1 MERLQGKFWTSEKE
15 MIEEL
20 EDLGFDVL
28 DITYEYIEI
37 MDVDERMEDEPETLT
52 IPLIRVRNTIA
63 LDIK

>member
-1 MERLQGKFWTSEKE
+1 MERLNGKFWTSEKE
-15 MIEEL
+15 MMDEFFEL
-20 EDLGFDVL
+20 GYDVL
-28 DITYEYIEI
+28 DITYEYIEV

>member
-1 MERLQGKFWTSEKE
+1 MERLQGNFWTSEKE

-37 MDVDERMEDEPETLT
+37 MDIDERMEDEPETLT
-52 IPLIRVRNTIA
+52 IPLIRVRSTIA
-63 LDIK
+63 LDI

>member
-1 MERLQGKFWTSEKE
+1 MERLQVNFWTSEKE

-37 MDVDERMEDEPETLT
+37 MDIDERMEDEPETLT
-52 IPLIRVRNTIA
+52 IPLIRVRSTIA
-63 LDIK
+63 LDI